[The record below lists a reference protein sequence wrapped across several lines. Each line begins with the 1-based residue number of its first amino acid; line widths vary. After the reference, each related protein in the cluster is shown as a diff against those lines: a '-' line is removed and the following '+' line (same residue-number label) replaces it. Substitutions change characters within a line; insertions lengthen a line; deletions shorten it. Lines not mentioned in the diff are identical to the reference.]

1 MFQESRL
8 YLNYLLQFKHFATY
22 CCLSAMGTNK
32 LNGFLVKKIFL
43 LKLELQ
49 DRQFHLCQRNM
60 TIFLL
65 EKPNQPY
72 IKLICNL

>member
-32 LNGFLVKKIFL
+32 LNGIFGKKNIFTQVGTPGPTVPPL
-43 LKLELQ
+43 PAEY
-49 DRQFHLCQRNM
+49 DH
-60 TIFLL
+60 FLL

>member
-8 YLNYLLQFKHFATY
+8 YLNYLLQFKQFATY

-32 LNGFLVKKIFL
+32 LNGFFCKKNIFT
-43 LKLELQ
+43 Q
-49 DRQFHLCQRNM
+49 VGTPGPTVDH
-60 TIFLL
+60 FLL